1 MTELAAFKGT
11 IGALRTIGGRKVIAV
26 TIEVPIEHQ
35 QTVAKIAEHGA
46 WVAVARLAEGDA
58 PVLAEK
64 PKRSWADLSV
74 AEQAGIRCNEG
85 RFASFL
91 AKKMDANPKG
101 ITRQAYDTPEQV
113 ASALRQYF
121 SVKSRR
127 DITRYQWEVLNE
139 EYRLWL
145 QT

>member
-11 IGALRTIGGRKVIAV
+11 VGALRTIGGRKVIAV

-58 PVLAEK
+58 PVPAEK

-85 RFASFL
+85 AFWKYLNKHYHQFGAVH
-91 AKKMDANPKG
+91 DA
-101 ITRQAYDTPEQV
+101 E
-113 ASALRQYF
+113 SAAGHIREIFGVLSRKDIPIREWKVFDSDYQNWLRA
-121 SVKSRR
+121 
-127 DITRYQWEVLNE
+127 
-139 EYRLWL
+139 
-145 QT
+145 

>member
-11 IGALRTIGGRKVIAV
+11 VGALRTIGGRKVIAV

-58 PVLAEK
+58 PVPAEK

-74 AEQAGIRCNEG
+74 AEQAGIRCNETAF
-85 RFASFL
+85 REYLAIEDPSF
-91 AKKMDANPKG
+91 KG
-101 ITRQAYDTPEQV
+101 NNAAAYDQDR
-113 ASALRQYF
+113 AAQYLRDRF
-121 SVKSRR
+121 NVTSRK
-127 DITRYQWEVLNE
+127 DIPLEKWTAFDNEYQ
-139 EYRLWL
+139 LWL
-145 QT
+145 RA